1 MHAMVLTAPGAPL
14 QFQQRN
20 DPTPGPGAVRI
31 AIGACGVCRTD
42 LHVVDGELPG
52 ISYPIVPGHEVVGR
66 AEALG
71 PGVTAVKIGD
81 RVGVPWLGYTCG
93 ECAYCRS
100 GQENLCDRPL
110 FTGYTRD
117 GGFATHLVAD
127 ARYCFPLGEAG
138 DAAAIAPL
146 LCTGL
151 IGWRSLV
158 MAGDGR
164 HLGIYG
170 FGCRRAYH
178 RPGGALAG
186 TLGLCIHAQGRCRGA
201 ETSAIPRHGL
211 AEGSDELP
219 PVLLDAAMIYAPVGA
234 LVPTAL
240 RAVRK
245 GGRVV
250 CAGIHM
256 SDIPSF
262 PYNILWEER
271 QLVSV
276 ANLTR
281 SDGMEFFAIS
291 RPKRASRHIRP
302 SFRCGRPTR
311 CCRSCGRD
319 RSPALPCCGHET
331 RHAGCD
337 AGRSLEAGDLGDRR
351 NRLAC
356 DRCFAKPQRHAA
368 PEHGLA
374 FRSWPDL
381 ARWPMM
387 RIRQTSTSGKR
398 KPAHRRRKLVPTAAR
413 LDCATA
419 FQKIARDCAA
429 GKALQRVLGD
439 LRDLERFG
447 RLGAISAPSKDGG
460 QSDHRPPGYKGQKK
474 KLLAAALEAYRSLK
488 QADAR

>member
-52 ISYPIVPGHEVVGR
+52 ICYPIVPGHEVVGR
-66 AEALG
+66 VEALG
-71 PGVTAVKIGD
+71 PGVTALKIGD

-93 ECAYCRS
+93 ECAYCKS
-100 GQENLCDRPL
+100 GRENLCDRPR

-127 ARYCFPLGEAG
+127 ARYCFPLGQA
-138 DAAAIAPL
+138 DDDVAIAPL
-146 LCTGL
+146 LCAGL

-164 HLGIYG
+164 HLGVYG
-170 FGCRRAYH
+170 FGA
-178 RPGGALAG
+178 AG
-186 TLGLCIHAQGRCRGA
+186 HIIAQVARWQGRSVYAFTREGDVEA
-201 ETSAIPRHGL
+201 QRL
-211 AEGSDELP
+211 ALSIGCDWAGGSDERP
-219 PVLLDAAMIYAPVGA
+219 PVPLDAAIIYAPVGA

-271 QLVSV
+271 QLFSV

-281 SDGMEFFAIS
+281 SDGMEFFAIAAQAGIKTHTTVFPLREANEVLS
-291 RPKRASRHIRP
+291 KLRSGQITGAAVLRP
-302 SFRCGRPTR
+302 
-311 CCRSCGRD
+311 
-319 RSPALPCCGHET
+319 
-331 RHAGCD
+331 
-337 AGRSLEAGDLGDRR
+337 
-351 NRLAC
+351 
-356 DRCFAKPQRHAA
+356 
-368 PEHGLA
+368 
-374 FRSWPDL
+374 
-381 ARWPMM
+381 
-387 RIRQTSTSGKR
+387 
-398 KPAHRRRKLVPTAAR
+398 
-413 LDCATA
+413 
-419 FQKIARDCAA
+419 
-429 GKALQRVLGD
+429 
-439 LRDLERFG
+439 
-447 RLGAISAPSKDGG
+447 
-460 QSDHRPPGYKGQKK
+460 
-474 KLLAAALEAYRSLK
+474 
-488 QADAR
+488 